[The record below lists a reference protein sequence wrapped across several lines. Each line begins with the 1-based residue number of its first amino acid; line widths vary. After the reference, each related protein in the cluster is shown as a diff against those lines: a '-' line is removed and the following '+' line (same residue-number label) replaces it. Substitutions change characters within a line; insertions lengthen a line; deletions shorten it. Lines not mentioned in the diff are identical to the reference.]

1 VTSPLRI
8 AVIAS
13 NKFPI
18 RQPFTGGLEA
28 HVWHLSRT
36 LAGQGHRVTLFAER
50 GSDPALNQPGLTLS
64 PLTRSAA
71 ARHPFPL
78 PGAVFD
84 SDHHAYLRL
93 MSELVRQRRSR
104 FDVIHNHSLHQVPIA
119 MARRLSTPMLTTL
132 HTPPFCWLESAIAA
146 SGGTGLKFAAVSR
159 HTARVWGRVV
169 DDVVAVPNGVDIER
183 WPAGPGGSSL
193 VWSGRITAEKGP
205 HLAIA
210 AAARAGRHLIL
221 AGPVGNV
228 DYFRRDIVP
237 HLGENVSY
245 AGHLDQRSLATLMG
259 RAAAVLVT
267 PLWDEPYCLVVAE
280 ALACGTPVVA
290 FARGGIPE
298 IVDLDCGRLVKSGD
312 VAAMAAAIP
321 EAISL
326 ARKQVREHA
335 IGSCSDRSMVARY
348 LAIYRTLID
357 ERNGSNDDR
366 LLRAPSRQRPPGK
379 SDEHLRTPA

>member
-8 AVIAS
+8 AVIAP
-13 NKFPI
+13 NRFPI

-36 LAGQGHRVTLFAER
+36 LADHGHRVTLFAER
-50 GSDPALNQPGLTLS
+50 GSDAALNQRGLTLS

-71 ARHPFPL
+71 AQHPFPL

-84 SDHHAYLRL
+84 SDHYAYLRL
-93 MSELVRQRRSR
+93 MTELVRERRSR

-146 SGGTGLKFAAVSR
+146 SGGAGVKFAAVSR

-169 DDVVAVPNGVDIER
+169 DDVVAVPNGIDVQR
-183 WPAGPGGSSL
+183 WPAGPGGPAL
-193 VWSGRITAEKGP
+193 VWSGRITPEKAP

-210 AAARAGRHLIL
+210 AAARAGRQLIL

-228 DYFRRDIVP
+228 DYFRRDIEP
-237 HLGENVSY
+237 RLGETVSY
-245 AGHLDQRSLATLMG
+245 AGHLDQRNLAALMG

-298 IVDLDCGRLVKSGD
+298 IVDLGCGRLVAPGD
-312 VAAMAAAIP
+312 VAAMAAAVP
-321 EAISL
+321 EV
-326 ARKQVREHA
+326 VRLPRRRIRQHA
-335 IGSCSDRSMVARY
+335 VDTCSDHTMVARY

-357 ERNGSNDDR
+357 ERNDSNDDR
-366 LLRAPSRQRPPGK
+366 LLRTPSRPRPPGQ